1 MSNVIH
7 IFTGSRVDP
16 EVGVVPR
23 PGECLGCF
31 THRMV
36 LAGGC
41 SNGLGWAEHYR
52 LVRAR
57 RAVTLRR
64 RLTALGARCDC
75 EVIHEIWQP
84 SPVLWTRDPQSG
96 DLAAPSV
103 LPPCEGVRP
112 GSTKPCSWWVS
123 GASLAL

>member
-1 MSNVIH
+1 
-7 IFTGSRVDP
+7 
-16 EVGVVPR
+16 
-23 PGECLGCF
+23 
-31 THRMV
+31 MV

-57 RAVTLRR
+57 RAVTLQR
-64 RLTALGARCDC
+64 RLAALGAGCDC
-75 EVIHEIWQP
+75 EVIQEVWQP
-84 SPVLWTRDPQSG
+84 SPVLWARDPGSG

-123 GASLAL
+123 AASLAL